1 MFPVVVVLAQLA
13 APTPLD
19 TALFPAKEAMI
30 RLYTDCDEPAWPGLE
45 ELDVPKTLEELTQ
58 GVARLRALEARWRV
72 YFAERAGDS
81 IAPTDAEAWA
91 WPLDVPGRLLDNFEN
106 PREGGVHG
114 ALDIFV
120 PREGAMIYAPV
131 SGVVVAAAGG
141 WRGGWTRRRGGLWYE
156 GAGMSRRQ
164 GNGLILFD
172 PATSGYFMFSHLQ
185 DPVDVRTGDV
195 VRRGQVLGR
204 VGHTGNASQPGHG
217 RHLHLAFKRAATA
230 CGVEGVLVAEDVYPH
245 LRAARQRREAR

>member
-1 MFPVVVVLAQLA
+1 MVAFVVALVQLV
-13 APTPLD
+13 APTPQD
-19 TALFPAKEAMI
+19 TALFPAKEAII

-45 ELDVPKTLEELTQ
+45 DLDVPKTPEELTQ
-58 GVARLRALEARWRV
+58 GVGRLQALEARWRV

-81 IAPTDAEAWA
+81 IAPTSPDAWL
-91 WPLDVPGRLLDNFEN
+91 WPLEVRGRLLDNFEN
-106 PREGGVHG
+106 PRENGVHG

-120 PREGAMIYAPV
+120 PREGALIHAPV

-156 GAGMSRRQ
+156 GGGMSRRQ

-185 DPVDVRTGDV
+185 EPVEVRAGDV
-195 VRRGQVLGR
+195 VRRGRVLGR
-204 VGHTGNASQPGHG
+204 VGHSGNASQPGHG
-217 RHLHLAFKRAATA
+217 RHLHLAYKRAATA
-230 CGVEGVLVAEDVYPH
+230 CGVEGVLVAENPFPQ
-245 LRAARQRREAR
+245 LRTARERREAP